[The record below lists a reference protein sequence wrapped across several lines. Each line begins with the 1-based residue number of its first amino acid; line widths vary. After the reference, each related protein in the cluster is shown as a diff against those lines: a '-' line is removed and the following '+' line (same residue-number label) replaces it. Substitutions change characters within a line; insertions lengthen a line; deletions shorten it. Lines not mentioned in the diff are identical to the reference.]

1 MSPSDKTNVSKR
13 QTIGWI
19 LVCVTAGLMALN
31 HTILIFG
38 QSQPLLFLGYAAF
51 NLYALAVAA
60 IPLRRQ
66 ETWAWF
72 ASWMLPIGLAI
83 AAAVARDPAI
93 LGFYLVTA
101 AIAALGLLL
110 TAKARQGRGP

>member
-1 MSPSDKTNVSKR
+1 MSPSGKTNVSKPY
-13 QTIGWI
+13 TIGWI

-31 HTILIFG
+31 HVILIFG
-38 QSQPLLFLGYAAF
+38 QGQPLLFLGYAAF
-51 NLYALAVAA
+51 NLYALAVAV

-66 ETWAWF
+66 EKWAWF
-72 ASWMLPIGLAI
+72 TSWMLPIGLAV
-83 AAAVARDPAI
+83 AAVVARDPVI

-101 AIAALGLLL
+101 ASAALGLLL